1 MCLIDECG
9 MLIDELRDD
18 PAFVAAL
25 AGLRD
30 AITAAITPTDT
41 RGKASRY
48 GAVAERL
55 VEVVGRLETQR

>member
-9 MLIDELRDD
+9 MLVDELRDD

-30 AITAAITPTDT
+30 AITAAITLSDT
-41 RGKASRY
+41 RGVAARY
-48 GAVAERL
+48 EEVAERL
-55 VEVVGRLETQR
+55 VEIAGRLNSQR

>member
-30 AITAAITPTDT
+30 AITAAITPSDT
-41 RGKASRY
+41 RGVMGRY
-48 GAVAERL
+48 AEVAERL
-55 VEVVGRLETQR
+55 VEVVGRLDTQR

>member
-9 MLIDELRDD
+9 MLVDELRDD

-30 AITAAITPTDT
+30 AITAAIAPPDA
-41 RGKASRY
+41 RGVAARY
-48 GAVAERL
+48 AEVAERL
-55 VEVVGRLETQR
+55 VKVAGRLNSQR

>member
-9 MLIDELRDD
+9 MLVDELRDD

-41 RGKASRY
+41 RGVRDRY
-48 GAVAERL
+48 AEVAERL
-55 VEVVGRLETQR
+55 VEVIKLVDSQR

>member
-9 MLIDELRDD
+9 MLVDELRDD

-30 AITAAITPTDT
+30 AITDAITATDT
-41 RGKASRY
+41 RGITGLY
-48 GAVAERL
+48 GEVATRL
-55 VEVVGRLETQR
+55 VEVIELVDAQR